1 MPSKPAV
8 PNVKKLLNRCIS
20 VLGATLLSAS
30 LLTVTRAA
38 AGAQTGSMG
47 DPLRPGDVLRLRVF
61 LEPELSGE
69 FAVDERGD
77 VTLPRLSTVP
87 ISAWPADSIRPRLTR
102 AFAEYLRDP
111 VIEVTVLRRVAVTGS
126 VLRPGLYPVDP
137 SMTFSDA
144 LALAGGASPEG
155 RRDRVELRQGTST
168 TLIMLDQ
175 ATRIADLR
183 LRSGDQLFV
192 PPVGWLARNT
202 WFISTLVGGV
212 ITVTTLIITR
222 R

>member
-1 MPSKPAV
+1 V

-20 VLGATLLSAS
+20 VLEATLLSAS
-30 LLTVTRAA
+30 ILALAVAA
-38 AGAQTGSMG
+38 AGAQVGSMG

-61 LEPELSGE
+61 LEPDLSGE

-87 ISAWPADSIRPRLTR
+87 ISTWPADSIRPRLTR
-102 AFAEYLRDP
+102 SFAEYLRDP

-126 VLRPGLYPVDP
+126 VLKPGLYPVDP
-137 SMTFSDA
+137 SMTFTDA

-155 RRDRVELRQGTST
+155 RRDRVELRQGTTT
-168 TLIMLDQ
+168 TLIMLDH
-175 ATRIADLR
+175 AIRIADVR

-192 PPVGWLARNT
+192 PQVGWLARNT
-202 WFISTLVGGV
+202 WFISTLIGGV
-212 ITVTTLIITR
+212 ITVTTVYISTHR
-222 R
+222 

>member
-1 MPSKPAV
+1 LSE
-8 PNVKKLLNRCIS
+8 KKLFRRSIGIVRSAL
-20 VLGATLLSAS
+20 VGACLLVCAA
-30 LLTVTRAA
+30 TVARAQ
-38 AGAQTGSMG
+38 AGGVG
-47 DPLRPGDVLRLRVF
+47 DPLRPGDVMRLRIF
-61 LEPELSGE
+61 LETDLSGD

-77 VTLPRLSTVP
+77 VTLPRLGTVP
-87 ISAWPADSIRPRLTR
+87 ISTWPADSIRPRLTR
-102 AFAEYLRDP
+102 SFAEYLRDP

-155 RRDRVELRQGTST
+155 RRDRVELRQGTTT

-175 ATRIADLR
+175 ATHIADLR

-192 PPVGWLARNT
+192 PQVGWLARNT
-202 WFISTLVGGV
+202 WFISTLIGGV